1 MCAFSRDCIGT
12 GKANMYVE
20 KTDLHMACFSDT
32 VLESVTAM
40 CRILFFVW
48 ACMCFS
54 SITSPK
60 KFSDFLNMSQILSVV
75 P

>member
-20 KTDLHMACFSDT
+20 KTDLHMVCFSDT

-40 CRILFFVW
+40 CRILFF
-48 ACMCFS
+48 C
-54 SITSPK
+54 
-60 KFSDFLNMSQILSVV
+60 VV
-75 P
+75 VHVFFFNNQSENFF